1 MKTKIE
7 KYFDRLWP
15 ITRSLTGNG
24 NRESLQILSEIIDL
38 ETSEIPSGT
47 QCFDWNVPPEWNIK
61 EAWIKDGKGNKIVDF
76 SENNL
81 HILGYS
87 EPFQGKLSFG
97 ELKSHLYTLPDQPD
111 LIPYLTSYYKRR
123 WGFCLTHNQFLQL
136 DQNETYEV
144 FINSSLDDNGS
155 MTIGEAVI
163 KGKSDKEILF
173 STYICHPSLAS
184 NELSGPLV
192 SAFIYRKLLEQKELK
207 YTYRFIFVPETIGS
221 IYSLSIK
228 GEHWKNHLKA
238 GFVITCI
245 GDDGKFTY
253 KRSRIGNSLP
263 DKAVETILNQTES
276 EFNLVDFFPSGSD
289 ERQYCSPG
297 FNLPVGSLM
306 RTMYGKYPEYHTS
319 ADNKDYISFEAMEK
333 SVQKYLE
340 VIELIE
346 KNERYINK
354 LPYCEPQLGKR
365 GLYPTLGSQKGT
377 EDFVKAMMWILNL
390 SDGENDLITIS
401 EKSKIPVKDLIPVVD
416 KLIEN
421 GILEN
426 EEISNLND

>member
-1 MKTKIE
+1 MKKELE

-24 NRESLQILSEIIDL
+24 NRESLKILSELIEIKI
-38 ETSEIPSGT
+38 TEIPCGT

-61 EAWIKDGKGNKIVDF
+61 EAWIKNSKGEKIVDF
-76 SENNL
+76 SKNNL

-87 EPFQGKLSFG
+87 EPFQGNLSFE
-97 ELKSHLYTLPDQPD
+97 ELKPHLYTLPDQPD

-123 WGFCLTHNQFLQL
+123 WGFCISHNQFMEL
-136 DQNETYEV
+136 DKNDKYEI
-144 FINSSLDDNGS
+144 FIDSSLDENGS

-163 KGKSDKEILF
+163 KGKSEKEILF

-192 SAFIYRKLLEQKELK
+192 SAFIYRILKEQKELK

-221 IYSLSIK
+221 IHSLSVN
-228 GEHWKNHLKA
+228 GEYWKKNLQA

-253 KRSRIGNSLP
+253 KKSRRGNSFP
-263 DKAVETILNQTES
+263 DRAVEAILNQTES
-276 EFNLVDFFPSGSD
+276 EFNIVEFFPSGSD

-319 ADNKDYISFEAMEK
+319 ADNKDFISFEAMEK
-333 SVQKYLE
+333 SVLKHLE
-340 VIELIE
+340 IIEVLERNE
-346 KNERYINK
+346 KYINK
-354 LPYCEPQLGKR
+354 MPFCEPQLGKR

-377 EDFVKAMMWILNL
+377 EDFVTAMMWILNL
-390 SDGENDLITIS
+390 TDGTNDLISIS
-401 EKSKIPVKDLIPVVD
+401 EKSKIPISQLIPVID
-416 KLIEN
+416 RLIEN

-426 EEISNLND
+426 ETE